1 MLLRFSY
8 LFLFFAIL
16 PFALLAQGQP
26 QPENNAIH
34 FSGLVV
40 TGDIKGNM
48 IPVPYT
54 TVRIKGKRRATYADG
69 KGFFSIVAEK
79 GDKVTFSAVGFETI
93 HSKVP
98 NNLTD
103 PRYSVV
109 QIMTQDTINLPEM
122 VIFPWPSRE
131 NFKEDFLAINVHN
144 ELRERAMK
152 NLTPE
157 TITRLADI
165 LPKDGNENGDFYL
178 REQAKALYYKGQTPP
193 MNIFNPLAWQQFFQA
208 WKEGKY
214 NIKPKSRDD

>member
-1 MLLRFSY
+1 MLIRFCY
-8 LFLFFAIL
+8 IFLFFVLAPL
-16 PFALLAQGQP
+16 AAVAQGQP
-26 QPENNAIH
+26 TLDNNAIQ

-40 TGDIKGNM
+40 TGDVRGNM

-54 TVRIKGKRRATYADG
+54 TVRIKGKRRATYADA

-79 GDKVTFSAVGFETI
+79 GDKVTFSAVGFETT

-98 NNLTD
+98 ANLTD

-122 VIFPWPSRE
+122 VIFPWPSRD
-131 NFKEDFLAINVHN
+131 NFKQDFLALNVHN
-144 ELRERAMK
+144 ELRERALK

-157 TITRLADI
+157 TITRIAEI

-178 REQAKALYYKGQTPP
+178 REQAKTLYYKGQTPP
-193 MNIFNPLAWQQFFQA
+193 MNIFNPLAWAEFFQA
-208 WKEGKY
+208 WKDGKFKV
-214 NIKPKSRDD
+214 KPRSED